1 MKRLFLAFLFT
12 GIALL
17 YFGCSENNPS
27 APGLSQSDQVTNTLA
42 KKPAPNLI
50 GISNTLFNFPPLP
63 DPGGSTLPVFW
74 KGTIDFG
81 EDTYG
86 IYFLSYGS
94 PRGYS
99 QASPFYEDFV
109 IHEDGD
115 EAIVYLKGW
124 NAGVVTY
131 ANNPPEPCQF
141 LANGKVEEAY
151 GQFEGWQGR
160 NVHIKGTVY
169 WNPIPIPGVGLI
181 PEYAAGTLRIN

>member
-1 MKRLFLAFLFT
+1 MKHLMLVFLVIGATLIF
-12 GIALL
+12 
-17 YFGCSENNPS
+17 FGCSEKNPT
-27 APGLSQSDQVTNTLA
+27 APELSQSDQVTNTQA
-42 KKPAPNLI
+42 KKPSPNLI
-50 GISNTLFNFPPLP
+50 GTTNTPFNFPPLP
-63 DPGGSTLPVFW
+63 DPGGSGLPIFW

-86 IYFLSYGS
+86 IYFLSYDA

-109 IHEDGD
+109 IHELGNT
-115 EAIVYLKGW
+115 ANVYLKGW

-141 LANGKVEEAY
+141 LANGKVDEAY
-151 GQFEGWQGR
+151 GEFEEWQGR
-160 NVHIKGTVY
+160 NLHIKGTVY

>member
-17 YFGCSENNPS
+17 YFSCSEKNPS
-27 APGLSQSDQVTNTLA
+27 APEFSQSDQVTNTLA

-50 GISNTLFNFPPLP
+50 GTTNTPFNFPPLP
-63 DPGGSTLPVFW
+63 DPDGSVLPIFW

-86 IYFLSYGS
+86 IYFLSYDA

-109 IHEDGD
+109 IHKDGD
-115 EAIVYLKGW
+115 EETVYLKGW

-131 ANNPPEPCQF
+131 ANNPPEPCNF
-141 LANGKVEEAY
+141 HANGKITEAY
-151 GQFEGWQGR
+151 EEFEDWGDR
-160 NVHIKGTVY
+160 NVHLRGTVY

-181 PEYAAGTLRIN
+181 PDHAEGTFRIN